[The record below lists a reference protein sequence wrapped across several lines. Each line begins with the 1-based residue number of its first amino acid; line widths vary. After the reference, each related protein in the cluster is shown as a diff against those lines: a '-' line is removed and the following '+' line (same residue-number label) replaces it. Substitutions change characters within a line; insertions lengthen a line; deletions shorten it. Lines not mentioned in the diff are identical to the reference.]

1 MVTDIVC
8 PLYKAEKI
16 VNNIIDSLEKQK
28 DIRIGRLDFPVTRT
42 PDCEK
47 TVKVI
52 EERGYSYFLVDK
64 QDFSHSLTRERA
76 IKDYCENE
84 VVVMM
89 SQDIRFLSEY
99 SVSKLCESVKGQVV
113 YAYGRQTAKKSTVE
127 YYIREA
133 NYGGTSRKVSEA
145 DIESLQLKAFF
156 SSDAFSAYNRAVF
169 LALNG
174 YDGKNM
180 MMNEDMYYSRKVLLS
195 GYEKAYVADA
205 VVEHY
210 HNYTL
215 KTLYNRYYETG
226 KWFHDF
232 PEFKNYKAMAT
243 GGKLAKS
250 VFKAALKDFN
260 LPVLFKFLPNM
271 AARYLG
277 MKKGEKYDGRR

>member
-16 VNNIIDSLEKQK
+16 VSNIIDSLEKQK
-28 DIRIGRLDFPVTRT
+28 DIRIGRLVFPVTRT

-84 VVVMM
+84 VIVMM

-156 SSDAFSAYNRAVF
+156 SSDAFSAYNRTVF

>member
-1 MVTDIVC
+1 
-8 PLYKAEKI
+8 
-16 VNNIIDSLEKQK
+16 
-28 DIRIGRLDFPVTRT
+28 
-42 PDCEK
+42 
-47 TVKVI
+47 
-52 EERGYSYFLVDK
+52 
-64 QDFSHSLTRERA
+64 
-76 IKDYCENE
+76 
-84 VVVMM
+84 MM

-156 SSDAFSAYNRAVF
+156 SSDAFSAYNRTVF

-195 GYEKAYVADA
+195 GYEKVYVADA

>member
-1 MVTDIVC
+1 MVIDIVC

-16 VNNIIDSLEKQK
+16 VSNIIDFLEKQK
-28 DIRIGRLDFPVTRT
+28 DIRIGRLVFPVTRT

-76 IKDYCENE
+76 IKDYCEND

-156 SSDAFSAYNRAVF
+156 SSDAFSAYNRTVF

>member
-28 DIRIGRLDFPVTRT
+28 DIRIGRLVFPVTRT

-133 NYGGTSRKVSEA
+133 NYGGTSRKVSET

-156 SSDAFSAYNRAVF
+156 SSDAFSAYNRTVF

-180 MMNEDMYYSRKVLLS
+180 MMNEDMYYSRRVLLS

>member
-28 DIRIGRLDFPVTRT
+28 DIRIGRLVFPVTRT

-156 SSDAFSAYNRAVF
+156 SSDAFSAYNRTVF